1 MKKGQWLSALA
12 AVGLVVSVGG
22 GCKSL
27 DEYRQL
33 EMSHRTALAEKAQV
47 ESELYDARTLADSL
61 RTKLTATEG
70 ELETKSQLI
79 ENLQQENDRLDSA
92 FASAQETLE
101 KLAASHM
108 PTEPV
113 VIKQTKLPPALDSA
127 LKEFATQYPNDVEYN
142 EQTGAIKWK
151 SDLLFASGSDVV
163 IETAPAS
170 LSKFSE
176 ILNSP
181 AAVDF
186 EVIIVGHTDDR
197 QPGAETSARG
207 HPTNWHL
214 SVHRAISVSNV
225 ILQSGYDPARV
236 GVMGYGEYRPIAPND
251 NEKGR
256 TLNRRVEIYLVEH
269 GELVAY
275 GDDGNVF
282 FAPEL
287 GLVFAKATPRLP

>member
-1 MKKGQWLSALA
+1 MKKGQWLSTLA
-12 AVGLVVSVGG
+12 VVGLVVPVGG

-70 ELETKSQLI
+70 ELETKTQLI
-79 ENLQQENDRLDSA
+79 TNLQQENDRLDAA

-127 LKEFATQYPNDVEYN
+127 LKDFATQYPNDVDYN
-142 EQTGAIKWK
+142 EQTGTIKWK

-163 IETAPAS
+163 IETALAS

-181 AAVDF
+181 AAADF

-225 ILQSGYDPARV
+225 ILEGGYDPARV

-251 NEKGR
+251 NEGAR
-256 TLNRRVEIYLVEH
+256 TLNRRVEVYLVEH
-269 GELVAY
+269 GALVAC
-275 GDDGNVF
+275 GEDGNVF

-287 GLVFAKATPRLP
+287 GLAFARAPRQP